1 MRTEDPYLHKQFKGS
16 QIKCLIFL
24 FSSRKIYNF
33 SNSMITDMIDE
44 ENIQLFKALS
54 EDTRYRII
62 KVLLEAERKC
72 NENKCV
78 DCKGELCAC
87 EIPELI
93 GRTQSNTSMH
103 LAKLQDWGIIK
114 VRKEGKMRLYSIEN
128 DKIRKLLEVIEE

>member
-1 MRTEDPYLHKQFKGS
+1 MY
-16 QIKCLIFL
+16 I
-24 FSSRKIYNF
+24 
-33 SNSMITDMIDE
+33 DMIDE

-62 KVLLEAERKC
+62 KALLEAERKC
-72 NENKCV
+72 K
-78 DCKGELCAC
+78 DKSGCKGELCAC

-128 DKIRKLLEVIEE
+128 DKIRKILKVIEE

>member
-1 MRTEDPYLHKQFKGS
+1 MT
-16 QIKCLIFL
+16 I
-24 FSSRKIYNF
+24 
-33 SNSMITDMIDE
+33 DMIDE

-62 KVLLEAERKC
+62 KALIEAERKC
-72 NENKCV
+72 K
-78 DCKGELCAC
+78 DKYGCKGELCAC

-128 DKIRKLLEVIEE
+128 EKIKKIIKVLEE